1 MAPLA
6 STADV
11 GPTCLRILRSR
22 GYALSR
28 TFSDDEGRHPRGYRA
43 DKDGFS
49 FEAETA
55 LELLG
60 LTGVYEY
67 LRPAEDEPHWWAS
80 RGGDIELEI
89 LEASRARELAKL
101 RERAPDRFRRLVLE
115 ALQQSDCN
123 ASAEEI
129 LGVSRR
135 ELERILADPFL
146 DSR

>member
-6 STADV
+6 STANV

-43 DKDGFS
+43 DKDGFA

-67 LRPAEDEPHWWAS
+67 LRPTDDEPRWWES
-80 RGGDIELEI
+80 GGGDIELEI
-89 LEASRARELAKL
+89 LESSRERTLASL
-101 RERAPDRFRRLVLE
+101 REREPDRFRRIVLE
-115 ALQQSDCN
+115 ALDQSDCN
-123 ASAEEI
+123 AAAEEI
-129 LGVSRR
+129 LGISRH
-135 ELERILADPFL
+135 ELDRIRRDPL
-146 DSR
+146 LQPR